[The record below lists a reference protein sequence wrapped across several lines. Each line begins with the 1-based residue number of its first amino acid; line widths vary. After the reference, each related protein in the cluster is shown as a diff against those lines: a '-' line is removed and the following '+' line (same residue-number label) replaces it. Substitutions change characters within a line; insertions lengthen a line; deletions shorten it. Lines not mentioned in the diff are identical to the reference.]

1 MEEIKIRTHS
11 RKVTIFDQSTPVL
24 SLNNHSIVNENYLFA
39 RDNVTKKS
47 LISSSHTK
55 I

>member
-11 RKVTIFDQSTPVL
+11 RKVTIFDESPPVL
-24 SLNNHSIVNENYLFA
+24 PANNHSNVNVNYLFA

-47 LISSSHTK
+47 LIPSSHTR